1 MHRWENHTRR
11 GLVGY
16 LLPLAFLVA
25 GGGCGPSRPKRVMPP
40 ALNPAEVAK
49 AVLQLA
55 DADGD
60 GGLSRQEAERVP
72 GLAAGFVRLDADGG
86 GGISAAEIEDWLTAV
101 KASRV
106 ALTSLIV
113 TVSQNGK
120 PLRDVTVR
128 LVPEDFMGGKMQSA
142 EGTTDSGGCT
152 MLAIPGSPYPGVN
165 CGLYRVQIT
174 GNGVNGRPLPARYN
188 TETTLGAA
196 VGGVLPDGGT
206 LKFDLE

>member
-1 MHRWENHTRR
+1 MHRWENGTPG
-11 GLVGY
+11 GLVRC
-16 LLPLAFLVA
+16 AFPFVVLVA
-25 GGGCGPSRPKRVMPP
+25 CVGCGPSRPKRVMPP
-40 ALNPAEVAK
+40 SLEPAAVAK

-55 DADGD
+55 DTDADGT
-60 GGLSRQEAERVP
+60 LSRQEAERVP
-72 GLAAGFVRLDADGG
+72 AIAAGFVRLDADGG
-86 GGISAAEIEDWLTAV
+86 GGISAAEIEAWLTAV
-101 KASRV
+101 KDSRV

-113 TVSQNGK
+113 SVNQNGK

-128 LVPEDFMGGKMQSA
+128 LVPEDFMGGEMKLA
-142 EGTTDSGGCT
+142 EGTTDAGGGT
-152 MLAIPGSPYPGVN
+152 MLAIPGSSYPGVN

-196 VGGVLPDGGT
+196 VGGTLPDGGT